1 MRTKVLGLAFSP
13 RQGNT
18 EVLVQEALKSAEE
31 LEVDTVFYSVAG
43 KVINPCNA
51 CYKCFASATSKKSCP
66 SFTDAFDE
74 ILPCVMEA
82 DGVIIGSPVYYMGVT
97 AQLKAFMDRS
107 MSIEAL
113 GYAWRNKV
121 LGCIAIGYDRC
132 GGQETAVKNIQNWG
146 MMQDMI
152 LVGLG
157 PARPSRGIGGY
168 TGVMAVQGF
177 PHPVLSALP
186 EALSAVKKDKIGMNA
201 ARCLGKRV
209 AEISKV
215 VKAGFQLQKDE
226 MWWPVGA
233 TKVEFAEKVKHL
245 GRGGPRMGLKH

>member
-1 MRTKVLGLAFSP
+1 MRTNVLGLAFSP
-13 RQGNT
+13 RHGNT
-18 EVLVQEALKSAEE
+18 ELLVQEALKGARE
-31 LEVDTVFYSVAG
+31 LKVETDFYSVAG
-43 KVINPCNA
+43 KAINACNA
-51 CYKCFASATSKKSCP
+51 CYQCFTSATSKKSCP

-74 ILPCVMEA
+74 MLPRVMAA
-82 DGVIIGSPVYYMGVT
+82 DGIIIGSPVYYMGVT

-121 LGCIAIGYDRC
+121 LGCITIGYDRC
-132 GGQETAVKNIQNWG
+132 GGQETAVKNIQNWA

-157 PARPSRGIGGY
+157 PERPSRGIGGY

-177 PHPVLSALP
+177 PYPVLSALP

-201 ARCLGKRV
+201 ARCLGRRV

-226 MWWPVGA
+226 IWYPPGA
-233 TKVEFAEKVKHL
+233 TRVEFAEKVKHL
-245 GRGGPRMGLKH
+245 KGGRPK